1 MSRILMR
8 YRLWKSVENF
18 SGIGVAGAAER
29 APRHRRSYNGVEV
42 SQSSQDACSSCA
54 GDYEDPDRTA
64 WTPDAEEIEERL
76 RDGTPDRSL
85 GGPKEEGECNDEFP
99 AVER

>member
-1 MSRILMR
+1 MR
-8 YRLWKSVENF
+8 YGLWKSVENF

-29 APRHRRSYNGVEV
+29 APRHRSFYSGVEA
-42 SQSSQDACSSCA
+42 SQPSQDACSSCA

-64 WTPDAEEIEERL
+64 WTTDE
-76 RDGTPDRSL
+76 
-85 GGPKEEGECNDEFP
+85 EEGECNDEFP